1 MVDCQ
6 GNTRLH
12 GRPTAVPVTRS
23 MISVVHH
30 AHSKYLS
37 YLDGEKQ
44 KAAVEAAR
52 KKEAAQTAENI
63 EIARKK
69 QKI

>member
-23 MISVVHH
+23 MISIVHH

-44 KAAVEAAR
+44 KAAR

>member
-1 MVDCQ
+1 MLTQ
-6 GNTRLH
+6 
-12 GRPTAVPVTRS
+12 
-23 MISVVHH
+23 
-30 AHSKYLS
+30 KYLS
-37 YLDGEKQ
+37 YLDGEMQ
-44 KAAVEAAR
+44 KAAR

>member
-1 MVDCQ
+1 
-6 GNTRLH
+6 
-12 GRPTAVPVTRS
+12 
-23 MISVVHH
+23 VHH

-69 QKI
+69 TEDLTNQLHEQQ